1 MKELLENNHKFD
13 WKELHGKQLRITV
26 GQSGEDGVESV
37 CVMGV
42 DESTGH
48 YYVLH
53 TETRYL
59 E

>member
-1 MKELLENNHKFD
+1 MKELLENIHKFD
-13 WKELHGKQLRITV
+13 WKELHGKQLRIAV
-26 GQSGEDGVESV
+26 GQGDEDGVEYV

-53 TETRYL
+53 TETKKFQ
-59 E
+59 